1 MSNIDL
7 QAAWSYHNGTKH
19 SHESIHADSHFLD
32 WQNQPLPF
40 KIYQSL
46 EPLSLS
52 HDLLSSGVPAL
63 SAVSAPSPA
72 ASSPALPTLST
83 LASLLYFSAG
93 ITKSKQYP
101 GGEILFLEV

>member
-1 MSNIDL
+1 MCARPSPDNRTGHALAMLPRSQAMRNIDL
-7 QAAWSYHNGTKH
+7 QATWSYHNGTKH
-19 SHESIHADSHFLD
+19 SHESISADRHFLD

-72 ASSPALPTLST
+72 ASGPALPT
-83 LASLLYFSAG
+83 
-93 ITKSKQYP
+93 
-101 GGEILFLEV
+101 